1 MEAVTVIYGGAVTW
15 TEGSLQISSSVS
27 DAIKSLKGS
36 EFDSIAIQDTRTQLL
51 MAASK
56 SDAPAEGMLWGGR
69 FTGGID
75 PLMHKYNASISYDK
89 LLYKEDILGSIAF
102 ARANAKSGIISD
114 DEFVEIERGLR
125 EVLKEWE
132 TDTFTIRPNDEDAA
146 NVMRVQIHTANERR
160 LGEVIG
166 KDIAGKLHTGRSRNE
181 QVVCD
186 MRMWL
191 RERIHEIDDQLVAF
205 LQVIVARA
213 EAEIP
218 LGCGAL
224 AGNAFNI
231 DRDMMA
237 KELGFD
243 GILWSSMG
251 AVSSRDFVTEFL
263 QCGSMFMGHI
273 SNWSQDLILYS
284 SSEFGFVSIA
294 DAYCTG
300 SSLMPQKK
308 NADGLELLR
317 GKAGRC
323 FGQLAGFMM
332 TTKALTSTY
341 NKDLQESWE
350 PMLDHVNT
358 ISDSIQIANGIL
370 STLALRPDRM
380 LAALDPTL
388 LATDLADFLVRKGVP
403 FRETHHI
410 SGRVVAKSEE
420 LGIPMDKLSLEQLKA
435 IDDRF
440 TDDVIHTF
448 NYETSVESRS
458 AKGGTSRSRILEQI
472 KVLKAL
478 LN

>member
-1 MEAVTVIYGGAVTW
+1 
-15 TEGSLQISSSVS
+15 
-27 DAIKSLKGS
+27 
-36 EFDSIAIQDTRTQLL
+36 
-51 MAASK
+51 MATDKAN
-56 SDAPAEGMLWGGR
+56 APAAALRNRRAWMAVYRLSSR
-69 FTGGID
+69 IIGGID

-102 ARANAKSGIISD
+102 TRANAKSGIISN

-125 EVLKEWE
+125 EVLKEWDA
-132 TDTFTIRPNDEDAA
+132 DTFTIMPNDED
-146 NVMRVQIHTANERR
+146 IHTANERR
-160 LGEVIG
+160 LGEIIS

-181 QVVCD
+181 QV
-186 MRMWL
+186 
-191 RERIHEIDDQLVAF
+191 IDKEMVAF
-205 LQVIVARA
+205 LQVIIARA
-213 EAEIP
+213 EAEIYTHLQRAMAVRFSAWLLSFGFAFASDLERLRETFKRVNKSP

-263 QCGSMFMGHI
+263 QWGSMFMGHI
-273 SNWSQDLILYS
+273 SNWGQDLIEL
-284 SSEFGFVSIA
+284 
-294 DAYCTG
+294 
-300 SSLMPQKK
+300 KK
-308 NADGLELLR
+308 NPDGLELLR
-317 GKAGRC
+317 GKSGRC

-332 TTKALTSTY
+332 TSKSLTSTY

-350 PMLDHVNT
+350 PMLDHVKT

-370 STLALRPDRM
+370 STLTIRPERM

-420 LGIPMDKLSLEQLKA
+420 LGIPMDSLSLEQLKA
-435 IDDRF
+435 IDNRF
-440 TDDVIHTF
+440 TDDVMDIF

-458 AKGGTSRSRILEQI
+458 AKGGTSRSSILEQI
-472 KVLKAL
+472 KVLKAIL
-478 LN
+478 S